1 MGGRGKEG
9 KPLRDAASA
18 RIRRRYKRGP
28 WMKKLSLSQA
38 WDESR
43 AVLARDGRLLGS
55 VALALVVL
63 PQTIIGLI
71 APASAGE
78 PSSLTLTLLGI
89 TGIIG
94 MIAQIAINRL
104 AIGPSITVGAAI
116 GRGFTRMPALLG
128 SFLLLVVALF
138 LILIP
143 IVLLL
148 GVAGLIAEPAA
159 GNEAPAG
166 FLLLILLLAALG
178 YAIFQLTIPVA
189 AAETGGSIH
198 LLTRSWRLS
207 RGNYWRLLAF
217 VLLLFACLIVVLIAG
232 QYGLG
237 AMIAV
242 ALGPPEALS
251 LSALV
256 ISLVVALIQALF
268 MVIFAVMLA
277 RIYVQLAGAGE
288 AQPSVPS
295 SGT

>member
-1 MGGRGKEG
+1 MGGHGSEG

-18 RIRRRYKRGP
+18 RIRSRHKRGP

-43 AVLARDGRLLGS
+43 AVLAHDGRLLGS

-63 PQTIIGLI
+63 PQTIIGLV
-71 APASAGE
+71 APASGGE
-78 PSSLTLTLLGI
+78 PSSFTLTLLAI
-89 TGIIG
+89 TGLIG
-94 MIAQIAINRL
+94 MIAQVAINRL
-104 AIGPSITVGAAI
+104 AIGPSITVGGAI
-116 GRGFTRMPALLG
+116 GRGFSRLPAVLG
-128 SFLLLVVALF
+128 SFILLVIALF
-138 LILIP
+138 LVLIP
-143 IVLLL
+143 IVLVL
-148 GVAGLIAEPAA
+148 GYSGLIAEPAA

-166 FLLLILLLAALG
+166 FLLLIILIAALG

-217 VLLLFACLIVVLIAG
+217 VILLFACLVVVLIAG
-232 QYGLG
+232 QFGLG

-256 ISLVVALIQALF
+256 ISIVVALIQALF

-277 RIYVQLAGAGE
+277 RIYVQLAGPGE

>member
-1 MGGRGKEG
+1 
-9 KPLRDAASA
+9 
-18 RIRRRYKRGP
+18 
-28 WMKKLSLSQA
+28 MKKLSLSRA

-43 AVLARDGRLLGS
+43 AVLAHDGRLLGS

-63 PQTIIGLI
+63 PQTIIGLV
-71 APASAGE
+71 APSTGGE
-78 PSSLTLTLLGI
+78 PSGLTLALLAI
-89 TGIIG
+89 TAIIG
-94 MIAQIAINRL
+94 MTAQVAINRL

-116 GRGFTRMPALLG
+116 GRGFSRMPAVLG
-128 SFLLLVVALF
+128 SFILLVIALF
-138 LILIP
+138 VILIP

-148 GVAGLIAEPAA
+148 GLGGVIAQPSA
-159 GNEAPAG
+159 GNEAPPG
-166 FLLLILLLAALG
+166 FLLLIILIAGLG

-189 AAETGGSIH
+189 AAESGGSIH

-207 RGNYWRLLAF
+207 RGAYWRLLLF
-217 VLLLFACLIVVLIAG
+217 VILLFVCLIVVLIAG

-237 AMIAV
+237 SMIAM
-242 ALGPPEALS
+242 ALGAPDALS
-251 LSALV
+251 LSALL

-288 AQPSVPS
+288 AQASVPS

>member
-1 MGGRGKEG
+1 
-9 KPLRDAASA
+9 
-18 RIRRRYKRGP
+18 
-28 WMKKLSLSQA
+28 MKKLSLSQA

-43 AVLARDGRLLGS
+43 AVLSRDGRLLGS

-71 APASAGE
+71 APASGGE
-78 PSSLTLTLLGI
+78 PSGVTLALLAI

-104 AIGPSITVGAAI
+104 AIGPSVTVGAAI
-116 GRGFTRMPALLG
+116 GRGFARMPALLG
-128 SFLLLVVALF
+128 SFVLLIVALF
-138 LILIP
+138 VILIP
-143 IVLLL
+143 IVLVL
-148 GVAGLIAEPAA
+148 GYAGLIAEPGA
-159 GNEAPAG
+159 GNAAPPG
-166 FLLLILLLAALG
+166 FLLLIILIAAFG

-189 AAETGGSIH
+189 AAESGGSIH

-217 VLLLFACLIVVLIAG
+217 VILLFVCLIVVLIAG
-232 QYGLG
+232 QFGLG

-242 ALGPPEALS
+242 ALGPPDALS

-256 ISLVVALIQALF
+256 ISLVVGLIQALF

-277 RIYVQLAGAGE
+277 RIYVQLTEPGE